1 MTEPP
6 IACATDLG
14 PSGAIAA
21 SWAAYFAKRL
31 GLSVRLIHAK
41 GEPDPELETAVPEMM
56 REVAKAYN
64 ERIAEERAA
73 LRHAIADQANV
84 IRAHGVEVDP
94 QVLEGRA
101 ADVITDE
108 VAREPVSLVVV
119 GPHTSLFDEEIVESP
134 WLPFGTTAERI
145 AHSGLA
151 PVFVA
156 RTESPDES
164 DRLQLIF
171 DLEHAEDVPELKER
185 TRKLAERLGAS
196 FVVVDHEA
204 DLRAMPRDEST
215 MNVIVTAA
223 TRETGRSGFLL
234 AAPAT
239 RRLRRFPFPV
249 LALPRQL

>member
-1 MTEPP
+1 MTESP

-14 PSGAIAA
+14 RSGAIAA
-21 SWAAYFAKRL
+21 DWAAYFAKRL
-31 GLSVRLIHAK
+31 GLRVQLIHAK

-56 REVAKAYN
+56 RDVAKAYN
-64 ERIAEERAA
+64 ERIAEDRAK
-73 LRHAIADQANV
+73 LRHAITDQADA
-84 IRAHGVEVDP
+84 IRAHGVEVDA

-101 ADVITDE
+101 ADALMEAIE
-108 VAREPVSLVVV
+108 REPVSLVVV
-119 GPHTSLFDEEIVESP
+119 GPHTRLFDDEIVESP
-134 WLPFGTTAERI
+134 WLPFGTTAERV
-145 AHSGLA
+145 AHSGKA

-156 RTESPDES
+156 RTESPDAA
-164 DRLQLIF
+164 DRLRLIF
-171 DLEHAEDVPELKER
+171 DLEHAEDVPELRER
-185 TRKLAERLGAS
+185 AERLAERLGAN

-204 DLRAMPRDEST
+204 DLRAMPQDEST
-215 MNVIVTAA
+215 INVIVTAA